1 MNTSGSTSLAANP
14 KSEIVDIIH
23 KILMLTKL
31 AIDYLCYLWLPFFKF
46 CCYYCRTLFL
56 GHPAICFKKQQ
67 QSNKTS
73 FSPYSKTGLIYGCG
87 NFKLL
92 IHTHSECMENN
103 IYISKVDY
111 TQCLRSEKKVHFKF
125 EWKFWVKTSWEN
137 PQTLF

>member
-1 MNTSGSTSLAANP
+1 MTQKNIHMPTRIDTSGSTSLAANP
-14 KSEIVDIIH
+14 KSKIVDIIH

-111 TQCLRSEKKVHFKF
+111 MYNILYLSKIDY
-125 EWKFWVKTSWEN
+125 
-137 PQTLF
+137 L